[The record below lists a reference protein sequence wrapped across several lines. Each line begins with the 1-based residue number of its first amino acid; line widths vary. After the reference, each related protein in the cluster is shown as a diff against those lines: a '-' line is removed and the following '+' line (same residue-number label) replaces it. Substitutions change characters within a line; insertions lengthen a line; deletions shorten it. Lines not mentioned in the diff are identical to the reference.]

1 MVGEKNRIMVNDP
14 AEGRDYTPPAVRAA
28 MKRKAKQKTASRA
41 KSTPEERARK
51 ARDDR
56 LKAAERA
63 RLKAACDDAVR
74 KDREAYRRAYTKC
87 LEQAT
92 REQRGG
98 HSGPDGTW
106 VENWRPSDEDL
117 LRNGYPPKS

>member
-28 MKRKAKQKTASRA
+28 MKRKAKQKTASRV
-41 KSTPEERARK
+41 KFTPEERARK
-51 ARDDR
+51 AREDR

-74 KDREAYRRAYTKC
+74 KDREAYRRALLKC
-87 LEQAT
+87 LEEAT
-92 REQRGG
+92 PWQRGG
-98 HSGPDGTW
+98 QNRPDGSW

-117 LRNGYPPKS
+117 LRCGYPPR